1 MTGQDLEAIRES
13 LGYTQEQMADRIACD
28 YVGYKRYATG
38 ARAVPRYIA
47 RSAVLLEFIR
57 VNGLQKRLDK
67 ALDE

>member
-1 MTGQDLEAIRES
+1 MTGQELETIRES
-13 LGYTQEQMADRIACD
+13 LGYTQEQMADRLACD

-38 ARAVPRYIA
+38 ARAVPRYIV

-67 ALDE
+67 TLDK